1 MRRAGRL
8 HGEQRY
14 RAYGQL
20 DVQLARDGVPMI
32 AVAFDTDAT
41 LVSKRVGCI
50 LLRPASN
57 GLAGL
62 DLTTACLK

>member
-1 MRRAGRL
+1 MRRTGRL
-8 HGEQRY
+8 NGEERY
-14 RAYGQL
+14 RAFGRL
-20 DVQLARDGVPMI
+20 DVRLARDGVPMI

-41 LVSKRVGCI
+41 LVSRRVGCI